1 MALPLVTKTQ
11 IVQALDD
18 LSPENLV
25 TVAEF
30 VEFLRTKTTQ
40 SMAHRITKLGGLWQ
54 GYTFSDEDVQSAR
67 RAVWASLGRDING

>member
-1 MALPLVTKTQ
+1 MALSLVTKTQ

-30 VEFLRTKTTQ
+30 VEFLRAKTAQSFTQ
-40 SMAHRITKLGGLWQ
+40 RITKLGGLWQ
-54 GYTFSDEDVQSAR
+54 GYTFSDEDIQAAR
-67 RAVWASLGRDING
+67 REAWASLGKDING